1 MHSNTGIWKLFRAN
15 RQHQRKGRHRFS
27 HFEDLEKRVLL
38 AVDVGQSLDFA
49 EPQTALQIQEQV
61 SGSDSVTVGDVI
73 PSRIVNGT
81 PTSGY
86 PSVGIVGD
94 QWGGFCSGTLI
105 SQRHVLTAAH
115 CAIGVDD
122 SQGTFAA
129 EGQTY
134 STLEVHVHPAYDDF
148 FLDNDLAIYELDQDV
163 PGIDPSPIFR
173 GTPLVGDLLT
183 LVGYGAGGTG
193 NEGHNGDFGTKR
205 VGTTPIDGVEA
216 TILTWTFDNNSESN
230 TAPGDSGGPA
240 FLEVDGILHLAG
252 ITSGG
257 DQPDAGIGDHSFD
270 TRVDVFQDWIDAI
283 VEDTTE
289 GGGDETGNISGVVWN
304 DHNGDGTFDFDE
316 SGLSNWSIYLDL
328 NQGWSARR
336 ERTDH
341 DDGPPWEVCICG
353 DSSGDLFGGADGG
366 RGLGTN
372 LSEHEYKYFCWISA

>member
-1 MHSNTGIWKLFRAN
+1 
-15 RQHQRKGRHRFS
+15 
-27 HFEDLEKRVLL
+27 
-38 AVDVGQSLDFA
+38 
-49 EPQTALQIQEQV
+49 
-61 SGSDSVTVGDVI
+61 
-73 PSRIVNGT
+73 SRIVNGT
-81 PTSGY
+81 PTSDY

-122 SQGTFAA
+122 SQGTFAV

-134 STLEVHVHPAYDDF
+134 STSEVHVHPEYDDF

-163 PGIDPSPIFR
+163 QGIEPSRIFR

-193 NEGHNGDFGTKR
+193 NGGHNDDFGIKR

-216 TILTWTFDNNSESN
+216 TIITWVFDNNSESN

-240 FLEVDGILHLAG
+240 FLEVDGILYVAG

-270 TRVDVFQDWIDAI
+270 TRVDVFQGWIDAI
-283 VEDTTE
+283 VEDTNE
-289 GGGDETGNISGVVWN
+289 VGDETGNISGVVWN
-304 DHNGDGTFDFDE
+304 DHNGDGTFDIDE
-316 SGLSNWSIYLDL
+316 SGLSNWLVYLDL
-328 NQGWSARR
+328 NQDGQPDVN
-336 ERTDH
+336 EPTTRTDFN
-341 DDGPPWEVCICG
+341 GNYAFVEIPVGTYLVAQVVEEGWEQTSPIT
-353 DSSGDLFGGADGG
+353 SADTFVGFQ
-366 RGLGTN
+366 RDQNSRIVNGTPT
-372 LSEHEYKYFCWISA
+372 SDYPS